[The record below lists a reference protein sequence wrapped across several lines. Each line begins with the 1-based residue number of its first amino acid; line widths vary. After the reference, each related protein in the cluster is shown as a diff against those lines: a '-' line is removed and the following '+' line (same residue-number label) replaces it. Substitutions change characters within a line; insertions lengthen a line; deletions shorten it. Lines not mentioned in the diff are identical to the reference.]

1 MQVAVEDLG
10 KNFEFLFC
18 SMLELK
24 NERHFGTRVPFL
36 GSFYILF
43 VQQLLVK
50 DEFAQFGN
58 VLRSNIEMA

>member
-1 MQVAVEDLG
+1 
-10 KNFEFLFC
+10 
-18 SMLELK
+18 MLELK
-24 NERHFGTRVPFL
+24 NERYFEYKVHFGTCVPFL

>member
-1 MQVAVEDLG
+1 
-10 KNFEFLFC
+10 
-18 SMLELK
+18 MLELK
-24 NERHFGTRVPFL
+24 NERHLEYKVHFGTRVPFL